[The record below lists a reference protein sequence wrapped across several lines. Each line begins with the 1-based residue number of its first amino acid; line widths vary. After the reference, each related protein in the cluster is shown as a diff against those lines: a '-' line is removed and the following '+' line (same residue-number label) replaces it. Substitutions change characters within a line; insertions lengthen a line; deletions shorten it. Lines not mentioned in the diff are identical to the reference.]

1 MRVNNVT
8 LVLGKRGSGKSYYTI
23 NKVIPQ
29 YHKSHP
35 RQRILVVDTLD
46 HPDYEFLSSITAEM
60 IPLWRRGGGA
70 YRCYDKRV
78 DLVFSNIAGH
88 TKNALII
95 FEDASKYVNK
105 VLQKEVKEFIFD
117 SKQKN
122 LDLIFQFHGFA
133 SCPPEL
139 FRLCDII
146 VMFHTD
152 NPLYRRAE
160 LTHYDEI
167 QTAFDQIQASG
178 NPYEKRIIKIA

>member
-1 MRVNNVT
+1 MRVNKIT
-8 LVLGKRGSGKSYYTI
+8 LILGRRGSGKSYYTI
-23 NKVIPQ
+23 KKVLPE
-29 YHKSHP
+29 YRKSHP
-35 RQRILVVDTLD
+35 RQRVLVVDTLD
-46 HPDYEFLSSITAEM
+46 HPDYSFLPAITAEM
-60 IPLWRRGGGA
+60 IARWTGKGA

-78 DLVFSNIAGH
+78 DMVFSNIAEH
-88 TKNALII
+88 VKNALII
-95 FEDASKYVNK
+95 FEDATKYVNK

-167 QTAFDQIQASG
+167 KTAYDLIEASD
-178 NPYEKRIIKIA
+178 NLYEKRIIKVT